1 MIPEGLEVYDLM
13 KAMQKMFQRKA
24 LSKPLDTHISKQDIS
39 IDQRSEEIRTFFKQR
54 VHKKVK
60 FEELFDRVDKYYF
73 IVTFLAIL
81 DLAKEKE
88 VEIYQDDLFDEIYVE
103 GKI

>member
-1 MIPEGLEVYDLM
+1 M
-13 KAMQKMFQRKA
+13 
-24 LSKPLDTHISKQDIS
+24 
-39 IDQRSEEIRTFFKQR
+39 
-54 VHKKVK
+54 K